1 MHRQPPR
8 STRTDTLCPYS
19 TRFRSPIYFDGR
31 RMTRHDLDRVST
43 TRPVVIIHASFH
55 IMNLNSLVFEK
66 IGLDG
71 GTNIDGVPSGADGK
85 PSGEIQGVVARLR
98 LFRGL
103 QWNAL
108 QDMIDAAAIRRY
120 GRSDTICGVTTITDL
135 HNEMPEIGRA
145 HV

>member
-1 MHRQPPR
+1 MRI
-8 STRTDTLCPYS
+8 SDWSSDVCSSDLL
-19 TRFRSPIYFDGR
+19 FAWGFDPIYFDVR

-120 GRSDTICGVTTITDL
+120 GRSATICGVTTITDQ
-135 HNEMPEIGRA
+135 IGRA